1 MTSEVAGV
9 KRMEQTTMD
18 AIVTALGDPPRVSVA
33 PHSNLA
39 LPVYRWFNYKHSFS
53 AEFAEVVLA
62 SMGFNARNTVLD
74 PFCGAGTALLAAQQC
89 GIGSIGYDIMP
100 LSILASSVKTARIGV
115 REARKAAI
123 GLLNAVGSE
132 QLPTGFADWY
142 AARPHLAPYL
152 VGRQAQD
159 VYQARMW
166 VQSYTG
172 SNVVRDWLL
181 LALLSSL
188 EDASY
193 SVKGGAFLRHDATKH
208 VLSIAQIIE
217 KRLNDMLA
225 DLGTPGGMPCVPA
238 EAALADARDL
248 PLPDQSVDAILTSPP
263 YPNRHDYT
271 RTYYLELAVGFQDD
285 AQIKELRHRTICSHT
300 EAREPAASSAVL
312 LERGTRANID
322 EISHSPAPDVGIS
335 QMLTAYFCDMT
346 RSLREMNRTLRP
358 EGIAAI
364 VVSEVQYSG
373 IPIPVGEHLEHIGLE
388 CGFARSKRVTL
399 RSKGNSPQQMER
411 YGKNRLIEELLLLEK

>member
-1 MTSEVAGV
+1 M
-9 KRMEQTTMD
+9 KRTAIE

-39 LPVYRWFNYKHSFS
+39 LPIYRWFNYKHSFS
-53 AEFAEVVLA
+53 AEFAKTILA
-62 SMGFNARNTVLD
+62 NAGLNAYNTILD

-89 GIGSIGYDIMP
+89 GIRSIGYDIML
-100 LSILASSVKTARIGV
+100 LSTLASSVKTARISV
-115 REARKAAI
+115 REAQKAAT
-123 GLLNAVGSE
+123 GLLEAVGSDE
-132 QLPTGFADWY
+132 LTTGFVDWS

-152 VGRQAQD
+152 IGRQAED
-159 VYQARMW
+159 VYRARMW
-166 VQSYTG
+166 IESYTG
-172 SNVVRDWLL
+172 TRVVRDWLL

-193 SVKGGAFLRHDATKH
+193 SVKGGAFLRHDATKR
-208 VLSIAQIIE
+208 VLPVAQAM
-217 KRLNDMLA
+217 KQRLSDMLT
-225 DLGTPGGMPCVPA
+225 DLDTWGATRRLSS

-248 PLPDQSVDAILTSPP
+248 PLSDQSVDAVLTSPP

-300 EAREPAASSAVL
+300 EAHEPAASSEVL
-312 LERGTRANID
+312 LEQGTRANID
-322 EISHSPAPDVGIS
+322 QISHSPAPDAGIS

-346 RSLREMNRTLRP
+346 RSLREMHRTLRSG
-358 EGIAAI
+358 GISAI

-373 IPIPVGEHLEHIGLE
+373 VPIPVGEHLEHIGLE

-411 YGKNRLIEELLLLEK
+411 YGRHRLSEELVLLEKE

>member
-1 MTSEVAGV
+1 M
-9 KRMEQTTMD
+9 KRTAIE

-39 LPVYRWFNYKHSFS
+39 LPIYRWFNYKHSFS
-53 AEFAEVVLA
+53 AEFAKVILA
-62 SMGFNARNTVLD
+62 SMGLDARNTVLD

-89 GIGSIGYDIMP
+89 GIRSIGYDIML
-100 LSILASSVKTARIGV
+100 LSTLASSVKTARISV
-115 REARKAAI
+115 REAQKAAT
-123 GLLNAVGSE
+123 GLLEAVGSDE
-132 QLPTGFADWY
+132 LTTGFVDWS

-152 VGRQAQD
+152 IGRQAED
-159 VYQARMW
+159 VYRARMW
-166 VQSYTG
+166 IESYTG
-172 SNVVRDWLL
+172 TGVVRDWLL

-193 SVKGGAFLRHDATKH
+193 SVKGGAFLRHDATKR
-208 VLSIAQIIE
+208 VLPIAQAM
-217 KRLNDMLA
+217 KQRLSDMLT
-225 DLGTPGGMPCVPA
+225 DLDTWGATRRLSS

-248 PLPDQSVDAILTSPP
+248 PLSDQSVDAVLTSPP

-300 EAREPAASSAVL
+300 EAHEPAASSEVL
-312 LERGTRANID
+312 LEQGTRANID
-322 EISHSPAPDVGIS
+322 QISNSPAPDAGIS

-346 RSLREMNRTLRP
+346 RSLREMHRTLRSG
-358 EGIAAI
+358 GISAI

-373 IPIPVGEHLEHIGLE
+373 VPIPVGEHLEHIGLE

-411 YGKNRLIEELLLLEK
+411 YGRHRLSEELVLLEKE

>member
-1 MTSEVAGV
+1 
-9 KRMEQTTMD
+9 MEQAAID
-18 AIVTALGDPPRVSVA
+18 AIVTALGSPPCVLVA
-33 PHSNLA
+33 PHSNLV
-39 LPVYRWFNYKHSFS
+39 LPIYRWFNYKHSFS
-53 AEFAEVVLA
+53 AEFAKFILT
-62 SMGFNARNTVLD
+62 SMGIHSRDTVLD
-74 PFCGAGTALLAAQQC
+74 PFCGAGTTLLAAKQC
-89 GIGSIGYDIMP
+89 GIKSIGYDIMP
-100 LSILASSVKTARIGV
+100 LSILASSVKTARISV
-115 REARKAAI
+115 REARKAAK
-123 GLLNAVGSE
+123 GLLGAVSSDE
-132 QLPTGFADWY
+132 LTTGFADWS
-142 AARPHLAPYL
+142 AARSHLAPYL
-152 VGRQAQD
+152 VGKQAED
-159 VYQARMW
+159 VYRARMW

-193 SVKGGAFLRHDATKH
+193 SVKGGAFLRHDVSKH
-208 VLSIAQIIE
+208 VLSVEQAIE
-217 KRLNDMLA
+217 KRLGVMLS
-225 DLGTPGGMPCVPA
+225 DLGTLDSLSRVPA
-238 EAALADARDL
+238 EAVLADARDL
-248 PLPDQSVDAILTSPP
+248 PLSDQSVDVILTSPP

-285 AQIKELRHRTICSHT
+285 DQVKDLRHRTLCSHT
-300 EAREPAASSAVL
+300 EAHEPAASAQVL

-373 IPIPVGEHLEHIGLE
+373 IPIPVGEHLEQIGLE
-388 CGFARSKRVTL
+388 CGFSRSRRVTL

-411 YGKNRLIEELLLLEK
+411 YGKHTLREELLLLEK